1 MQDILESA
9 RDAMVDGVAAA
20 YWASGGVMLLASLAA
35 FLILRRTRYADEPGD
50 VAPAVA

>member
-1 MQDILESA
+1 MQAILGSA